1 MKYRPWGAL
10 FSALNLCSKRNWGF
24 VGTLATEDRSL
35 CAWKQMKASSLI
47 KEEIFLKINPINSSK
62 YSVETNRRLNS
73 KLSEFCALHGGKDSV
88 FEYEL
93 MSELYLIKSLLDRIK
108 NLSESVVLD
117 ISSMPKRFYFL
128 ILRDLINN
136 PNVQDVL
143 LTYTSPESYTKEPL
157 YEDIDVWKNLPGFG
171 GDISTQ
177 KENLIVSIGF
187 LVESLKNYLTTASGL
202 GKVSVMFPF
211 PSPLSVQSRAWEAV
225 ANLEKDIDNKLID
238 KYRLDTIDLS
248 TAFDY
253 IVSISKNSEFKVS
266 FAPFGPKTFSVAMC
280 LYAIQKDS
288 AVYYP
293 QPTVYHPDYSIGIKN
308 NEPSEAVNA
317 YWIKQG
323 GINFYSC

>member
-10 FSALNLCSKRNWGF
+10 FRALNLCSKRNWGF

-62 YSVETNRRLNS
+62 YSVETNQRLNS
-73 KLSEFCALHGGKDSV
+73 KFSEFCGLHGGKDSI

-171 GDISTQ
+171 GNISTQ

-211 PSPLSVQSRAWEAV
+211 PSPLSVQSDV
-225 ANLEKDIDNKLID
+225 L
-238 KYRLDTIDLS
+238 
-248 TAFDY
+248 
-253 IVSISKNSEFKVS
+253 
-266 FAPFGPKTFSVAMC
+266 
-280 LYAIQKDS
+280 Q
-288 AVYYP
+288 
-293 QPTVYHPDYSIGIKN
+293 
-308 NEPSEAVNA
+308 
-317 YWIKQG
+317 
-323 GINFYSC
+323 